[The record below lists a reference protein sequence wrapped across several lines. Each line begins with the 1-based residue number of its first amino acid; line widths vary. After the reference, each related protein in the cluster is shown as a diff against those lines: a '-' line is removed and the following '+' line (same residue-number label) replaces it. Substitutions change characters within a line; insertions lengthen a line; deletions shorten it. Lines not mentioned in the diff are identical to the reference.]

1 MPKSAKDVTPSPD
14 DLVAHHASKYGIGSA
29 LRALERRVTGLVN
42 NQKQAK
48 SSVAIINTANRVN
61 QWRKALNEYYDAF
74 GRDSLNW
81 NDEDI
86 ARKLSN
92 WDAPRRDRL
101 MSAVRQ
107 YSGTFSF

>member
-1 MPKSAKDVTPSPD
+1 MPKNAMGVTVSPD
-14 DLVAHHASKYGIGSA
+14 DLVAWHTSQYGIGSA
-29 LRALERRVTGLVN
+29 LRALERRVKGLKN

-48 SSVAIINTANRVN
+48 HSEAIINTANRVN
-61 QWRKALNEYYDAF
+61 QWQKALNDYYEAF

-86 ARKLSN
+86 ATKLAA

-101 MSAVRQ
+101 MNAVRQ
-107 YSGTFSF
+107 YSGIFLF